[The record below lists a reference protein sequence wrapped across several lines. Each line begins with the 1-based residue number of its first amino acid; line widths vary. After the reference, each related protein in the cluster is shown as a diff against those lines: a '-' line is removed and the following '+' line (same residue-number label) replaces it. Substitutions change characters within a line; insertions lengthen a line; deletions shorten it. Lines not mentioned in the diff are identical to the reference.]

1 MTEALD
7 AMTTPAPVPKNEIER
22 LAALRRYNILDT
34 PPEAAFDR
42 ITALA
47 ARLFEVP
54 IALVS
59 LLDESRAW
67 FKSCYGFNQQEVQR
81 DASICN
87 FVVLSDQ
94 VLVVSDTRQDVRF
107 ARNELIMQSTLE
119 VRFYA
124 GAPLLTPDGFNL
136 GTLCLIDTKPRN
148 GLTNEHLATLADL
161 AAMVVD
167 ELELR
172 LAARKI
178 TQIDAAL
185 QAVSQGVS
193 GASGEAYFSAL
204 VQQLAKTL
212 RMDYAYIGLLKG
224 DNSEVISTIAACA
237 QGQIINNFEYLLS
250 DTACQEVI
258 QQRKLC
264 CYPSGVQA
272 LFANTPLLSSLNV
285 ESYVAMPFFDSKGT
299 LIGLLG
305 VMSQKP
311 LENVQ
316 LVKSLLTIS
325 AQRIATELER
335 QQAEKNIRQQQEQLQ
350 LFVQHVPAG
359 VAMLDREMRYL
370 YVSDRWL
377 TSYGISNQDVIGK
390 SHYDIFPEISTR
402 WKQIHQRCLAGAVE
416 KSEEDAFPRADGSVD
431 WIQWEI
437 HPWRTNTNEIGGIII
452 FSEIITERKLAESAL
467 RDSEQKFRNMAD
479 NAPFMVWVTDPTG
492 YCTYLSQSWY
502 DFTGQSEATGLGLG
516 WLDATHA
523 EDKEYAKDV
532 FLSANVRQEAFWLE
546 YRLRRKDGE
555 YCFCIDA
562 ASPWFGVDGQFK
574 GYVGSVI
581 DITERKRAEA
591 AAEEHRR
598 LLKAVTDN
606 ASVSLFIMD
615 EHQHCVFMNPA
626 AEAMTGFTLAEVQG
640 RALHDLIHH
649 TRPDGSY
656 YPLAECPI
664 DRAFPQNNQEQGE
677 EVFVRKDGSFYYVSY
692 TASPIRDPI
701 EIRGTIIEVQDITQ
715 EKQAEERFRLMANS
729 IPQLAWMANPDG
741 WIFWYNQ
748 QWYDYTGTTPQQ
760 MQERGWQ
767 SLHDQSELPKIL
779 VRWQHSINTGEP
791 FDMEFPLRGADGVFR
806 WFLTRMNPMKDAQG
820 KVVLWFGTNT
830 DVSEQRKLIF
840 ERATALETER
850 AAREEAEKANRVR
863 DEFLAILSHELRSPL
878 NPILGWTRLLKS
890 GRLNP
895 QKATQALD
903 IIERNAQLQVDLIAD
918 LLDISSILRGKLSL
932 NVSVVNLSDI
942 IAAAIETVHLA
953 AQVKSIEIR
962 PTIDSIL
969 GQVMG
974 DAVRLQQ
981 VVWNLLSNAVKFTPN
996 GGKVEVRLTCVGTD
1010 AQITVSDTG
1019 KGIEPDF
1026 LPYIFEY
1033 FRQEDASITR
1043 KFGGL
1048 GLGLAIARQIVEL
1061 HGGTIAVDSPGVGQG
1076 ATFTVRIPL
1085 APQSSTTPPVTLSS
1099 ESTFDLSEMF
1109 ILVVDDEADSREL
1122 ISFILEQEKAI
1133 VTVASSAIEALQ
1145 VIERSM
1151 PNLVISDIGMPEL
1164 DGYMLM
1170 RQIRTM
1176 PQGNQIPA
1184 IALTAY
1190 AGEIDR
1196 KQAEAAGFQL
1206 HLSKPIEPAQ
1216 LLEAISKLISA
1227 NQ

>member
-1 MTEALD
+1 
-7 AMTTPAPVPKNEIER
+7 
-22 LAALRRYNILDT
+22 
-34 PPEAAFDR
+34 
-42 ITALA
+42 
-47 ARLFEVP
+47 
-54 IALVS
+54 
-59 LLDESRAW
+59 
-67 FKSCYGFNQQEVQR
+67 
-81 DASICN
+81 
-87 FVVLSDQ
+87 
-94 VLVVSDTRQDVRF
+94 
-107 ARNELIMQSTLE
+107 
-119 VRFYA
+119 
-124 GAPLLTPDGFNL
+124 
-136 GTLCLIDTKPRN
+136 
-148 GLTNEHLATLADL
+148 
-161 AAMVVD
+161 
-167 ELELR
+167 
-172 LAARKI
+172 
-178 TQIDAAL
+178 
-185 QAVSQGVS
+185 
-193 GASGEAYFSAL
+193 
-204 VQQLAKTL
+204 
-212 RMDYAYIGLLKG
+212 
-224 DNSEVISTIAACA
+224 
-237 QGQIINNFEYLLS
+237 
-250 DTACQEVI
+250 
-258 QQRKLC
+258 
-264 CYPSGVQA
+264 
-272 LFANTPLLSSLNV
+272 
-285 ESYVAMPFFDSKGT
+285 
-299 LIGLLG
+299 
-305 VMSQKP
+305 
-311 LENVQ
+311 
-316 LVKSLLTIS
+316 
-325 AQRIATELER
+325 
-335 QQAEKNIRQQQEQLQ
+335 
-350 LFVQHVPAG
+350 
-359 VAMLDREMRYL
+359 MLDREMRYL

-377 TSYGISNQDVIGK
+377 TSYGISSQDVIGK

-416 KSEEDAFPRADGSVD
+416 KCEEDAFPRADGSVD

-437 HPWRTNTNEIGGIII
+437 HPWRTNTNEIGGIVI

-523 EDKEYAKDV
+523 EDKEYAKNV

-555 YCFCIDA
+555 YRCCIDA

-574 GYVGSVI
+574 GYIGSVI
-581 DITERKRAEA
+581 DITERKHAEA

-598 LLKAVTDN
+598 LLKVVTDN

-649 TRPDGSY
+649 TRPDGSH

-664 DRAFPQNNQEQGE
+664 DRAFPENNQEQGE

-692 TASPIRDPI
+692 TASPIRDAI
-701 EIRGTIIEVQDITQ
+701 GIRGTIIEVQDITQ

-748 QWYDYTGTTPQQ
+748 RWYDYTGTTPQQ

-767 SLHDQSELPKIL
+767 SVHDQSELPKIL
-779 VRWQHSINTGEP
+779 VRWQHSLTTSEP
-791 FDMEFPLRGADGVFR
+791 FDMELPLRGADGVFR

-840 ERATALETER
+840 ERAAALETER

-953 AQVKSIEIR
+953 AQVKAIEIC
-962 PTIDSIL
+962 PTVDSTL

-996 GGKVEVRLTCVGTD
+996 GGKVEVRLSCIGTD
-1010 AQITVSDTG
+1010 AQIIVSDTG

-1061 HGGTIAVDSPGVGQG
+1061 HGGTIAVDSPGIGQG

-1085 APQSSTTPPVTLSS
+1085 APQSSTMPPVTLSS
-1099 ESTFDLSEMF
+1099 ESTCDLSGMF
-1109 ILVVDDEADSREL
+1109 VLVVDDEADSREL

-1145 VIERSM
+1145 IIERSR
-1151 PNLVISDIGMPEL
+1151 PNLVISDIGMPDL

-1170 RQIRTM
+1170 RQIRNM
-1176 PQGNQIPA
+1176 PQGKQIPA

-1216 LLEAISKLISA
+1216 LLEAISNLIGA

>member
-1 MTEALD
+1 MTNPLE
-7 AMTTPAPVPKNEIER
+7 AMTTPAPVPSNEIER

-42 ITALA
+42 ITSLA
-47 ARLFEVP
+47 ARLFEMP

-67 FKSCYGFNQQEVQR
+67 FKSCYGFDQQQVHR
-81 DASICN
+81 DASICS
-87 FVVLSDQ
+87 FAVLSDE
-94 VLVVSDTRQDVRF
+94 VLVIPDTRQDVRF
-107 ARNELIMQSTLE
+107 ACNQFVQSEPGL
-119 VRFYA
+119 RFYA
-124 GAPLLTPDGFNL
+124 GAPLLTADGLNL
-136 GTLCLIDTKPRN
+136 GTLCLLDSKPRTP
-148 GLTNEHLATLADL
+148 LTFEQQATLVDL

-172 LAARKI
+172 LATRKI
-178 TQIDAAL
+178 ARIDEAL
-185 QAVSQGVS
+185 LTVSQGVS
-193 GASGEAYFSAL
+193 AATGEAFFSTL
-204 VQQLAKTL
+204 VQHLAKTL
-212 RMDYAYIGLLKG
+212 GMDYIYIGLLKG
-224 DNSEVISTIAACA
+224 DNSELLKTIAACA
-237 QGQIINNFEYLLS
+237 QGQIIDNFEYLLQ
-250 DTACQEVI
+250 DTPSQEVI
-258 QQRKLC
+258 RQRKLC

-272 LFANTPLLSSLNV
+272 LFPNAPLLSPLNV
-285 ESYVAMPFFDSKGT
+285 ESYVAIPFFDSRET
-299 LIGLLG
+299 PLGLLG
-305 VMSQKP
+305 VMGQEP

-316 LVKSLLTIS
+316 LAASLLTLF

-335 QQAEKNIRQQQEQLQ
+335 HRVEESMNQQREQLQ
-350 LFVQHVPAG
+350 LFIQHVPAG

-377 TSYGISNQDVIGK
+377 TIYGIRDRDVIGK
-390 SHYDIFPEISTR
+390 SHYEIFPEISTR
-402 WKQIHQRCLAGAVE
+402 WKQIHQRCLAGAIE
-416 KSEEDAFPRADGSVD
+416 CEEEAFPRADGSVD

-437 HPWRTNTNEIGGIII
+437 HPWRTNRDEIGGIVI
-452 FSEIITERKLAESAL
+452 FSEIITERKQAEMVL
-467 RDSEQKFRNMAD
+467 RGSEEQFRNMAD

-502 DFTGQSEATGLGLG
+502 DFTEQTEATGLGLG
-516 WLDATHA
+516 WVNAAHV
-523 EDKEYAKDV
+523 EDREYAKNV
-532 FLSANVRQEAFWLE
+532 FLAANACQKAFWLE

-555 YCFCIDA
+555 YRFCIDA

-581 DITERKRAEA
+581 DITERKRAET
-591 AAEEHRR
+591 AAEEHRS

-606 ASVSLFIMD
+606 ASVALFIVD
-615 EHQHCVFMNPA
+615 ERQQCVFMNPA
-626 AEAMTGFTLAEVQG
+626 AEEMTGFRLAEVQG

-649 TRPDGSY
+649 TRPDGSH

-677 EVFVRKDGSFYYVSY
+677 EVFVRKDSSFYYVSY
-692 TASPIRDPI
+692 TASPIRDVTG
-701 EIRGTIIEVQDITQ
+701 IRGTIIEVRDITQ
-715 EKQAEERFRLMANS
+715 EKQAEEQFRLMANS

-748 QWYDYTGTTPQQ
+748 RWYDYTGTTLEQ
-760 MQERGWQ
+760 MQGWGWQ
-767 SLHDQSELPKIL
+767 SVHDQSELPKVIAQ
-779 VRWQHSINTGEP
+779 WQHSINTGEP

-806 WFLTRMNPMKDAQG
+806 WFLTRTKPMKDAQE

-830 DVSEQRKLIF
+830 DVSEQRKLVQ
-840 ERATALETER
+840 ERAAALLIER

-863 DEFLAILSHELRSPL
+863 DEFLAVLSHELRSPL
-878 NPILGWTRLLKS
+878 NPILGWTKLLKN

-895 QKATQALD
+895 QKTTQALD

-918 LLDISSILRGKLSL
+918 LLDISSILQGKLSL
-932 NVSVVNLSDI
+932 NVSVVNLSDT
-942 IAAAIETVHLA
+942 IAAAIENVHLA
-953 AQVKSIEIR
+953 AQAKAIEICSA
-962 PTIDSIL
+962 IDFTL

-981 VVWNLLSNAVKFTPN
+981 VVWNLLSNAVKFTPPD
-996 GGKVEVRLTCVGTD
+996 GRVEVRLTCIGTD

-1019 KGIEPDF
+1019 KGIESDF

-1033 FRQEDASITR
+1033 FRQEDASTTR
-1043 KFGGL
+1043 RFGGL

-1061 HGGTIAVDSPGVGQG
+1061 HGGTIAVESAGVGQG
-1076 ATFTVRIPL
+1076 ATFTVQIPL
-1085 APQSSTTPPVTLSS
+1085 ASWSSAMLPLKQSSEP
-1099 ESTFDLSEMF
+1099 TFDLSGMK
-1109 ILVVDDEADSREL
+1109 ILVVDDEPDSREL
-1122 ISFILEQEKAI
+1122 ISFVLEQENAL
-1133 VTVASSAIEALQ
+1133 VTVASSGIEALQ
-1145 VIERSM
+1145 VIERSI
-1151 PNLVISDIGMPEL
+1151 PNLIISDIGMPEL

-1176 PQGNQIPA
+1176 PQSNQIQA

-1196 KQAEAAGFQL
+1196 QQAEAAGFQL
-1206 HLSKPIEPAQ
+1206 HLAKPVEPVQ
-1216 LLEAISKLISA
+1216 LLAAISNLIRDK
-1227 NQ
+1227 